1 MLLNGRL
8 WFTLLMLGIFVVM
21 VAVAWGYPPNA
32 RFMPLVIG
40 IPGIV
45 LALGQLVLDA
55 LGPSEQPAEQPRG
68 GSLVKRELV
77 MLASL
82 FALVASVVLLGFWIS
97 IPTFMFLFLVL
108 HERERAWFALLL
120 AAAGTA
126 VFYLIF
132 ERMMSVG
139 VHEGLVTRAVL
150 DRLAQ

>member
-8 WFTLLMLGIFVVM
+8 WFTVLMLGIFVVM
-21 VAVAWGYPPNA
+21 VALAWGYPPNA
-32 RFMPLVIG
+32 RFLPLVIG

-55 LGPSEQPAEQPRG
+55 RGESEEAAEERPVGPVLR
-68 GSLVKRELV
+68 RELA
-77 MLASL
+77 MFGS
-82 FALVASVVLLGFWIS
+82 FFGLVAGVVLFGFWLT
-97 IPTFMFLFLVL
+97 IPAFVFLFLVL

-126 VFYLIF
+126 VFYLVF
-132 ERMMSVG
+132 ERMMSIG